1 MAGMKWKI
9 YWDEYA
15 SDTYIYGSDI
25 EYSGKNEVHFANR
38 LMPPGTIIKQWYSMV
53 NFQEKLIEPALPII
67 DGESRYR
74 ITVNIDSPTPEGCW
88 VCLVFYD
95 KFENEAGRLIVRD
108 RSREFQCPLKTYS
121 YRMQIINGG
130 MTEFDFYSIEIE
142 ELADE
147 DE

>member
-1 MAGMKWKI
+1 MAEVKWKI
-9 YWDEYA
+9 YWDEFA

-25 EYSGKNEVHFANR
+25 EYLGKTQVHFLNR
-38 LMPPGTIIKQWYSMV
+38 LMPPGTGVKQWYSMV

-74 ITVNIDSPTPEGCW
+74 ITINIDSPTPKGVW
-88 VCLVFYD
+88 VGLVFYD
-95 KFENEAGRLIVRD
+95 KFENEAGKIIVREK
-108 RSREFQCPLKTYS
+108 SKEFQCPLKTYS

-130 MTEFDFYSIEIE
+130 MTEFTFHSIEIE
-142 ELADE
+142 ELSNE